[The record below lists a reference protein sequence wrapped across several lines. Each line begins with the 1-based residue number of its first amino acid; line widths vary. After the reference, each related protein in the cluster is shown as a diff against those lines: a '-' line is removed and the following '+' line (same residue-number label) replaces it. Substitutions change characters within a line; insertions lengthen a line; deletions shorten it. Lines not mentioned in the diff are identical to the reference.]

1 MNRSTTLGKTLALI
15 VLVFTM
21 LSMTVAVAAGA
32 NSISLNPTGS
42 APRYGSTVNFSLST
56 TQTLPWVTVQCVQG
70 GVTVYQ
76 QSHAYYV
83 DPYFGGPFSDFVLT
97 SNPSLDN
104 SVWNGGGASCNATL
118 WYIAKA
124 RAHKLASTSFNVLP

>member
-1 MNRSTTLGKTLALI
+1 VNRSTLAKTSALI
-15 VLVFTM
+15 VLVFAM
-21 LSMTVAVAAGA
+21 ISLTVAAAAGGS
-32 NSISLNPTGS
+32 SISLNPTVS
-42 APRYGSTVNFSLST
+42 SPSHGSTVNFSVST
-56 TQTLPWVTVQCVQG
+56 TQTQPWVSVQCVQG

-104 SVWNGGGASCNATL
+104 SVWTSGGASCSATL

-124 RAHKLASTSFNVLP
+124 RARTLASTTFNVLP